1 MLHSEVGKAPATIT
15 RALTLRPEGAG
26 PARGAP
32 LEWQS
37 VRTWIPRRQRRLI
50 RALPTQSDLFCG
62 ELLRN
67 GSGAKSLDCHRADR
81 PKARH
86 PVKALRSRSQRTL
99 DFPEALM
106 GQGRNARATWSKS
119 LADPVQGLIPWCGR
133 RRIGVDGG
141 LFITRFPTLKRCG
154 RRRIGVDG
162 GQVDHVAVSGG
173 EIRNTRAAGKTRRAC
188 AAGVQDAGSGAVATR
203 LKVAPLNTGQRILG
217 RGVQERVA
225 FAAVSQR

>member
-141 LFITRFPTLKRCG
+141 
-154 RRRIGVDG
+154 
-162 GQVDHVAVSGG
+162 QVDHVAVSGG
-173 EIRNTRAAGKTRRAC
+173 EIRNTRAVGKTGRAC